1 MINSYTK
8 EYLLELYNTQN
19 IMLEGNILKIIK
31 KKIEEDGDN
40 DLVFKE
46 YIEDCINTDRDKRKM
61 RLEITKEVQKQNKEL
76 QLAKEEIERINEELT
91 ISLLDT
97 EKAKELAENDLSI
110 LQQKTQFELVTIIV
124 KMALAVIISVAVIT
138 TIMYVVA
145 IIFNRETQIVGST
158 WSNLFGI
165 LLTNSFSII
174 GTIMGFKHLNKNE
187 KTESAEK

>member
-1 MINSYTK
+1 M
-8 EYLLELYNTQN
+8 
-19 IMLEGNILKIIK
+19 
-31 KKIEEDGDN
+31 
-40 DLVFKE
+40 
-46 YIEDCINTDRDKRKM
+46 
-61 RLEITKEVQKQNKEL
+61 
-76 QLAKEEIERINEELT
+76 
-91 ISLLDT
+91 
-97 EKAKELAENDLSI
+97 SI

-124 KMALAVIISVAVIT
+124 KMVLAVIISVAVIT

>member
-1 MINSYTK
+1 MVNCEAK
-8 EYLLELYNTQN
+8 QYLLDLYREHN
-19 IMLEGNILKIIK
+19 IMLEGNILKIISIDEDED
-31 KKIEEDGDN
+31 IE
-40 DLVFKE
+40 FKE
-46 YIEDCINTDRDKRKM
+46 YIEKCISTDKDKRKM

>member
-31 KKIEEDGDN
+31 KKIKEEGDD

-145 IIFNRETQIVGST
+145 ISFNRETQIVGST

>member
-31 KKIEEDGDN
+31 KKIKEEGDN
-40 DLVFKE
+40 DLEFNQ

-97 EKAKELAENDLSI
+97 EKAKESAENDLSI

>member
-31 KKIEEDGDN
+31 KKIKEEGDN
-40 DLVFKE
+40 DLEFNQ

>member
-31 KKIEEDGDN
+31 KKIKEEGDD

>member
-31 KKIEEDGDN
+31 KKIKEEGDN
-40 DLVFKE
+40 DLVFNQ

>member
-31 KKIEEDGDN
+31 KKIEEEGDN